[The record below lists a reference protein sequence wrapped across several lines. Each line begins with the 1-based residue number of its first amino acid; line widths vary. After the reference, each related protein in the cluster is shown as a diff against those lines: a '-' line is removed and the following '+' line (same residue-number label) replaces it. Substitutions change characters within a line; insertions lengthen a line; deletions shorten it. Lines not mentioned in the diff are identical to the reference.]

1 LQTTIAKHIGIR
13 ASLRPANF
21 SAFRF
26 IGISEIGVSLKAGR
40 GAIMAK
46 ILVLDDDQGMR
57 EFLEIMLSKEGYDVT
72 TADDPAKAINLCR
85 KTAYDLVITDLKMP
99 KIDGIEFLKAIKDQR
114 PETIV
119 ILVTAYASGDTA
131 VNAMKEGAYDYVEK
145 GGSIDDMKKIVHD
158 ALLKKGLVAENHLQ
172 KKRTPENQFSG
183 MLGQAREMQ
192 KIYAMIKKVA
202 NTPANIL
209 ILGESGT
216 GKELVA
222 RAIHDNSDRAKMSFK
237 AINSGGIPEN
247 LLESELFG
255 YMKGSF
261 TGAYADRP
269 GLFEIAAGGTM
280 FLDEIGELPPVLQVK
295 LLRVV
300 QEKTFRRIG
309 GSEDIK
315 VDVRIIS
322 ATNQNLEEKVKKGE
336 FREDLFYR
344 LNVIPI
350 HMPPLRERKE
360 DIPLLTN
367 HFIEKY
373 SREFGKEIR
382 TISSYAMQLLM
393 EHAFPGNIRE
403 LENIIERSVAMES
416 SNIILP
422 ENLVLSTGETNSATA
437 LAANLPE
444 KGIDLDE
451 ELKKFEKQ
459 LIEKALQK
467 TRGSKTKA
475 AEFLHV
481 TFDSLRYRIEK
492 LGIDQN

>member
-1 LQTTIAKHIGIR
+1 
-13 ASLRPANF
+13 
-21 SAFRF
+21 
-26 IGISEIGVSLKAGR
+26 
-40 GAIMAK
+40 MAR

-57 EFLEIMLSKEGYDVT
+57 EFMEIMLTKEGYDVT
-72 TADDPAKAINLCR
+72 SADEPSKAINLCR
-85 KTAYDLVITDLKMP
+85 KIDFDLVITDLRMP
-99 KIDGIEFLKAIKDQR
+99 KIDGIEFLKTIKDHR

-119 ILVTAYASGDTA
+119 ILITAYASGETA

-145 GGSIDDMKKIVHD
+145 GGSIEELKKVVRT
-158 ALLKKGLVAENHLQ
+158 ALLKKGLVN
-172 KKRTPENQFSG
+172 ENQNVKDETVVQTAFCG
-183 MLGQAREMQ
+183 MIGTSREMQ
-192 KIYAMIKKVA
+192 KIFATIKKVA
-202 NTPANIL
+202 DTPANIL

-222 RAIHDNSDRAKMSFK
+222 RAIHENSSRCKMPFMP
-237 AINSGGIPEN
+237 INSGGIPEN

-269 GLFEIAAGGTM
+269 GLFEMAKGGTI

-295 LLRVV
+295 VLRVV

-309 GSEDIK
+309 GAEDIK

-322 ATNQNLEEKVKKGE
+322 ATNQNLSESVKKGD
-336 FREDLFYR
+336 FREDLYFR

-360 DIPLLTN
+360 DIPLLTK

-373 SREFGKEIR
+373 AREFGKEVR
-382 TISSYAMQLLM
+382 MISVYSMELLM
-393 EHAFPGNIRE
+393 EYAFPGNIRE
-403 LENIIERSVAMES
+403 LENIIERGVAMET

-422 ENLVLSTGETNSATA
+422 ENLVISAN
-437 LAANLPE
+437 AATVPNFDIE
-444 KGIDLDE
+444 ITDKGIDLNAE
-451 ELKKFEKQ
+451 MEK
-459 LIEKALQK
+459 IERIIIKKALLK
-467 TRGSKTKA
+467 VKGSKTKA
-475 AEFLHV
+475 AELLHV

-492 LGIDQN
+492 LGVE

>member
-1 LQTTIAKHIGIR
+1 
-13 ASLRPANF
+13 
-21 SAFRF
+21 
-26 IGISEIGVSLKAGR
+26 
-40 GAIMAK
+40 MAK

-57 EFLEIMLSKEGYDVT
+57 EFMEIMLTKEGYEVT
-72 TADDPAKAINLCR
+72 SAENPVKAINLCR

-99 KIDGIEFLKAIKDQR
+99 KIDGIEFLKTIKDHR
-114 PETIV
+114 PETVV
-119 ILVTAYASGDTA
+119 ILITAYASGETA

-145 GGSIDDMKKIVHD
+145 GGNIEELKQIVRQ
-158 ALLKKGLVAENHLQ
+158 ALLKNGLVSDHQVQ
-172 KKRTPENQFSG
+172 KSSTPEESFSG
-183 MLGQAREMQ
+183 MVGTSREMTKVFGTIQ
-192 KIYAMIKKVA
+192 KVA

-222 RAIHDNSDRAKMSFK
+222 RAIHNNSSRSRMPFM

-261 TGAYADRP
+261 TGAYADRA
-269 GLFEIAAGGTM
+269 GLFELAKGGTV

-309 GSEDIK
+309 GGEDIK

-322 ATNQNLEEKVKKGE
+322 ATNQNLKERVKKGE
-336 FREDLFYR
+336 FREDLYFR

-360 DIPLLTN
+360 DIPLLTK

-373 SREFGKEIR
+373 AREFGKEVR
-382 TISSYAMQLLM
+382 TISSYATELLM
-393 EHAFPGNIRE
+393 NYAFPGNIRE
-403 LENIIERSVAMES
+403 LENIIERGVAMEA

-422 ENLVLSTGETNSATA
+422 ESLVLSVETDTA
-437 LAANLPE
+437 ADNFDLDIPDQ
-444 KGIDLDE
+444 GIDLNAE
-451 ELKKFEKQ
+451 IEKIERRM
-459 LIEKALQK
+459 IEKALQK
-467 TRGSKTKA
+467 TKGSKTKA
-475 AEFLHV
+475 AELLHV

-492 LGIDQN
+492 LGVE